1 MEFSQVVVAIAR
13 GDILKLV
20 ALMLG
25 ANKLLAIAKDTKG
38 FRPIIVSK
46 VFLWLISRTIVL

>member
-46 VFLWLISRTIVL
+46 VFL

>member
-1 MEFSQVVVAIAR
+1 
-13 GDILKLV
+13 
-20 ALMLG
+20 MLG